1 VNRTLCA
8 GMTAVALIASM
19 ACSNGTT
26 APSDSGLPGSSTA
39 TVNVAVRPSPI
50 TATRCNPQ
58 CPSQSG
64 SGSFAF
70 SVDMTIDV
78 QNAASVGATVNSIT
92 LTATADSTTFA
103 PLTFSSDDIRRQA
116 GTTHVDG
123 KATLSIPLT
132 IVYNTP
138 SGRAN
143 LSVSVSVQMTDD
155 RSNQVTATGQTSV
168 L

>member
-1 VNRTLCA
+1 
-8 GMTAVALIASM
+8 MTAIALTASM

-26 APSDSGLPGSSTA
+26 SPSDLTSTGSGGGTFNL
-39 TVNVAVRPSPI
+39 AVRPSPI

-58 CPSQSG
+58 CTGQSG

-70 SVDMTIDV
+70 SMDMTLDV
-78 QNAASVGATVNSIT
+78 KDSASVGATVNSIT
-92 LTATADSTTFA
+92 LNATADTTTFA
-103 PLTFSSDDIRRQA
+103 PLTFSSDDIKTQA

-123 KATLSIPLT
+123 KTTLSIPLT

-138 SGRAN
+138 SGKAN
-143 LSVSVSVQMTDD
+143 LSVSVSVQLTDD

>member
-1 VNRTLCA
+1 MTRTLRA
-8 GMTAVALIASM
+8 GMTALALTASV
-19 ACSNGTT
+19 ACSSGTT
-26 APSDSGLPGSSTA
+26 GPSDLTSTGSSKA

-78 QNAASVGATVNSIT
+78 QNTASVGATVNSIT
-92 LTATADSTTFA
+92 LNATADSTTFA
-103 PLTFSSDDIRRQA
+103 PLTFSSDDIKQQA

-123 KATLSIPLT
+123 QTTLSIPLT

-143 LSVSVSVQMTDD
+143 LSVSVSVQVTDD